1 MAFNPQWVF
10 SVSTEHLKLTN
21 TLTSEVFYFLRRN
34 TSFYPVE
41 GSDDMF
47 EINSQATNLVKRI
60 NRNESIT
67 PAPGI
72 NIEAYLDSLATLA
85 SI

>member
-1 MAFNPQWVF
+1 MAFNPQWAF
-10 SVSTEHLKLTN
+10 SVETEHLKLAN
-21 TLTSEVFYFLRRN
+21 ILTGEVFYFLRRN

-41 GSDDMF
+41 GSNEIL
-47 EINSQATNLVKRI
+47 EINSQSTNLVKRI

-67 PAPGI
+67 PAPGA

-85 SI
+85 SA